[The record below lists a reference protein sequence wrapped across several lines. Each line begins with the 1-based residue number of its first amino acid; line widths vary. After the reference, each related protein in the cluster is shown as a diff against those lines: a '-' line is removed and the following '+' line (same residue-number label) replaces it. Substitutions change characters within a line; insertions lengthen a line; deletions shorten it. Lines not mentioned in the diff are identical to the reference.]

1 MKHMPVIRLSKPLF
15 LLFTLTL
22 CVACDSDDDGNR
34 VLIGNTN
41 VMFELGNLQY
51 QEQFAVQV
59 SDPDGA
65 PSPNTIVT
73 LKLTPIS
80 YNKGQYVQ
88 TDIDIPLD
96 GTLDRWE
103 PIVSAVCA
111 SEDSNGNGALDAG
124 EDVNGNGF
132 LDPDVPTLTAH
143 PETTP
148 TITAGTNILVT
159 DATGFGYFAITYPK
173 SEGAWSSVLVTAEVS
188 DGLPGNIATYNLA
201 LRVLIKD
208 ISDLTIDP
216 PSGGP
221 SPYGTAANCADP
233 N

>member
-1 MKHMPVIRLSKPLF
+1 MPLTHLSKL
-15 LLFTLTL
+15 LTL
-22 CVACDSDDDGNR
+22 VFIMACSVSCDSEDDGNR

-41 VMFELGNLQY
+41 SMFELGQLQY

-59 SDPDGA
+59 SDPGGA
-65 PSPNTIVT
+65 PSPNAVVTI
-73 LKLTPIS
+73 KLTPVT
-80 YNKGQYVQ
+80 YNKGQYVA
-88 TDIDIPLD
+88 TDIDTPPD
-96 GTLDRWE
+96 GTLDRWAA
-103 PIVSAVCA
+103 IVSAVCV

-124 EDVNGNGF
+124 EDVNANGS

-143 PETTP
+143 PGESP
-148 TITAGTNILVT
+148 TIAPGTNILIT
-159 DATGFGYFAITYPK
+159 DDNGFGYFAITDPK
-173 SEGAWSSVLVTAEVS
+173 SEGAWSSVLVTADVS
-188 DGLPGNIATYNLA
+188 DGLPGNTATYTLD

-208 ISDLTIDP
+208 VDDLTIDP